1 MTCERRRPGGRNG
14 VQHDGQS
21 SQFHTDTVEAYE
33 PEEKWRYH
41 DNDECYWGNKIK
53 ADGNEEPS
61 DAGRKLCDRCATLAA
76 EEAKA
81 ASGS

>member
-1 MTCERRRPGGRNG
+1 MAK
-14 VQHDGQS
+14 VLD
-21 SQFHTDTVEAYE
+21 FHTDTVEAYE

-53 ADGNEEPS
+53 ADGNEEPG

-81 ASGS
+81 ASGA